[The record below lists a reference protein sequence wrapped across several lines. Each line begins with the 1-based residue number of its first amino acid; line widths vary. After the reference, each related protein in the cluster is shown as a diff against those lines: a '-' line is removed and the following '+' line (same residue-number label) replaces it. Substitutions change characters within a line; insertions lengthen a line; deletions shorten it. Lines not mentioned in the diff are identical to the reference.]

1 MMIDYEKKYG
11 EMKDIYIST
20 RLDNLFDALL
30 LLLYVDDKVKSGVET
45 LGSYPFLAAAYG
57 TEYENKIFSLHPY
70 CWCEKDDCEY
80 CFGNKPL
87 FIHKPSGFAMSW
99 YKYWPRGVTVNR
111 YDPEEIERIF
121 VDCIDSVYRDED

>member
-1 MMIDYEKKYG
+1 MIDYEKKYG
-11 EMKDIYIST
+11 EMKDVYMSE
-20 RLDNLFDALL
+20 RLENLFRALL
-30 LLLYVDDKVKSGVET
+30 LLLHVDDVIEREGKISEE
-45 LGSYPFLAAAYG
+45 YPFLNARYG

-80 CFGNKPL
+80 CSGNKPL

>member
-1 MMIDYEKKYG
+1 MMIDYEKKYE
-11 EMKDIYIST
+11 EMKDVYMSE
-20 RLDNLFDALL
+20 RLENLFRALL
-30 LLLYVDDKVKSGVET
+30 LLLHVDDVIEREGTIFEE
-45 LGSYPFLAAAYG
+45 YPFLNATYG
-57 TEYENKIFSLHPY
+57 TEYETKIFSLHPY

-80 CFGNKPL
+80 CSGNKPL